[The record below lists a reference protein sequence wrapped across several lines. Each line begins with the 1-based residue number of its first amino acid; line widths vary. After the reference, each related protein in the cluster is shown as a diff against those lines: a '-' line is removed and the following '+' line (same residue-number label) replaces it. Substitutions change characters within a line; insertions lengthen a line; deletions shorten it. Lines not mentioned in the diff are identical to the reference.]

1 MKKKLSG
8 KEKRQLR
15 IKPTTIEKI
24 ECDFWG
30 DVPSYPSH
38 LVSTVYEL
46 RKKDISAFTTEDLRI
61 VIGQSQSLPILM
73 PIAIEV
79 LRDNILAEGDLYPG
93 DLLKSVLTVDA
104 AFWMQNNKMKLEMI
118 AIFESRRDALLSS
131 EEISGAILKDI
142 FAAYESLRGDLSRC
156 DIQSL
161 FGKVKWE
168 GNLDCMRND
177 EE

>member
-30 DVPSYPSH
+30 DVPPYPSH
-38 LVSTVYEL
+38 LVSTVHEL

-79 LRDNILAEGDLYPG
+79 LRDNILAEGDFYPG

-104 AFWMQNNKMKLEMI
+104 AFWRENTNLKLEML
-118 AIFESRRDALLSS
+118 AIFENNRDAIRSS
-131 EEISGAILKDI
+131 EEIRGSIANEILSS
-142 FAAYESLRGDLSRC
+142 YES
-156 DIQSL
+156 
-161 FGKVKWE
+161 VK
-168 GNLDCMRND
+168 NI
-177 EE
+177 